1 MAALLA
7 AARVA
12 APAEMA
18 HSAIAERVLLG
29 RLERAGAVVEENEE
43 LGRRQLVPVVVSL
56 PVALAIYGMPFSSRF
71 DDLL

>member
-18 HSAIAERVLLG
+18 DSAIAERVLLG
-29 RLERAGAVVEENEE
+29 RLERAGAVIEEKEA
-43 LGRRQLVPVVVSL
+43 LGK
-56 PVALAIYGMPFSSRF
+56 AAASSCRCF
-71 DDLL
+71 APCRPCNIRYAVLLQIR